1 VGRCEHAEATDFQ
14 GLIQEA
20 MSRIRNTLLT
30 AEWKLPS
37 SRVADGTNAL
47 TSPRPPLWDS
57 PGAFVL
63 SSLEGAGVPMAER
76 RLEFGETI
84 YGRGDPDRHL
94 YFLVE
99 GVVKLYKGYRVHKEA
114 IVTLLE
120 EGNAFGEPAPRSEGI
135 HRDSAEAASACRVA
149 AVGKVALEQ
158 HVQQD
163 SRCAL
168 ALLVAYAQW
177 VQRHERAMERL
188 VPRDIRPRLAAS
200 LLELAD
206 RLGEPTED
214 GVAIKVHLIHQTLAD
229 TVVSSR
235 VGVSKEM
242 ARFRREGLIEAQGRG
257 RIVLLDET
265 RLSEIAQGK

>member
-1 VGRCEHAEATDFQ
+1 VGRCEHDQATDFQ
-14 GLIQEA
+14 GLIQKA

-30 AEWKLPS
+30 AEWGLS
-37 SRVADGTNAL
+37 TSRVADESRAL
-47 TSPRPPLWDS
+47 ARVRPRLWDR
-57 PGAFVL
+57 PVAFVL
-63 SSLEGAGVPMAER
+63 SSLEVAGVPMAER
-76 RLEFGETI
+76 RLEFGESI

-120 EGNAFGEPAPRSEGI
+120 EGNVFGEPAPHSEGI

-214 GVAIKVHLIHQTLAD
+214 GVVIKVHLIHQTLAD
-229 TVVSSR
+229 TIVSSR

-265 RLSEIAQGK
+265 RLSEIAQSK